1 VDVMTAR
8 EVDPASLVAFE
19 HVLATEAAVLKLQ
32 ERLA

>member
-1 VDVMTAR
+1 VDVMSAR

-19 HVLATEAAVLKLQ
+19 HVLATEAAVRKLE